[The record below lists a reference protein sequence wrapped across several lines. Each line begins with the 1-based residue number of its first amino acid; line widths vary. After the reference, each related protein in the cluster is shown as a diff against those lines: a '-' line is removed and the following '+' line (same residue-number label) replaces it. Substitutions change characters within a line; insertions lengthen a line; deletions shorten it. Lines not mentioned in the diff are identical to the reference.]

1 MNEERFIK
9 AEADPTTLLIAERLG
24 ERKKKLDRMAE
35 MENGMQTGKGKRR
48 NLLILSSV
56 AACVLAA
63 LLVWPIYRA
72 QMSPIDRLGIETP
85 SMTEFRSANA
95 EFAEIS
101 SLVERKD
108 YDLALQ
114 KTRKALAQSDM
125 AVRELDGIGMD
136 CDNEEMAYEEELEKS
151 ANSELRWTYIYLLVR
166 LNHND
171 EARKQ
176 LKIYMKNRQFCG
188 HSAEAMALLEELK

>member
-1 MNEERFIK
+1 
-9 AEADPTTLLIAERLG
+9 
-24 ERKKKLDRMAE
+24 
-35 MENGMQTGKGKRR
+35 
-48 NLLILSSV
+48 
-56 AACVLAA
+56 
-63 LLVWPIYRA
+63 
-72 QMSPIDRLGIETP
+72 
-85 SMTEFRSANA
+85 
-95 EFAEIS
+95 
-101 SLVERKD
+101 
-108 YDLALQ
+108 
-114 KTRKALAQSDM
+114 M

-176 LKIYMKNRQFCG
+176 LNIYLKNRQFCG

>member
-1 MNEERFIK
+1 M
-9 AEADPTTLLIAERLG
+9 
-24 ERKKKLDRMAE
+24 
-35 MENGMQTGKGKRR
+35 
-48 NLLILSSV
+48 
-56 AACVLAA
+56 LAA

-72 QMSPIDRLGIETP
+72 QMSPIDRLGIEVP

-101 SLVERKD
+101 SLVKRKN

-114 KTRKALAQSDM
+114 KTRKALVQSDM

-176 LKIYMKNRQFCG
+176 LKIYLKNRQFCC